1 MSITNYRASEP
12 LYIIIIR
19 EKNAEQAL
27 KVWAKTANVQVQIDT
42 NRMKLFDQ
50 RTLNLFQLN
59 WSGAWDNVTIW
70 DCWNKRHINSD

>member
-1 MSITNYRASEP
+1 

>member
-12 LYIIIIR
+12 LYFIIIR
-19 EKNAEQAL
+19 EKIAEQAL